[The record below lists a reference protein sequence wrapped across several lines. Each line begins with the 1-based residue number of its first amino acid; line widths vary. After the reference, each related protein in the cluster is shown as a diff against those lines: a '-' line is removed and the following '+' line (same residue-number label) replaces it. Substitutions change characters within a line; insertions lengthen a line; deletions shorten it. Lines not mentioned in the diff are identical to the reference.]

1 MQCMNTL
8 LQSQVFFFISSV
20 GFVVLWVMVSIFLF
34 YLIRV
39 TKILSRIMEKVE
51 KDVNNIGDTTKELL
65 EEMRNNVIFN
75 FLFGRKKGKSK
86 EKK

>member
-1 MQCMNTL
+1 MNSI

-20 GFVVLWVMVSIFLF
+20 GFVLLWIMIAIFLF

-39 TKILSRIMEKVE
+39 TKTLSRIMEKVE

-65 EEMRNNVIFN
+65 EDMRDNVVFN
-75 FLFGRKKGKSK
+75 FLFGKKKRKPK
-86 EKK
+86 ERK

>member
-1 MQCMNTL
+1 
-8 LQSQVFFFISSV
+8 
-20 GFVVLWVMVSIFLF
+20 
-34 YLIRV
+34 
-39 TKILSRIMEKVE
+39 MEKVE

>member
-1 MQCMNTL
+1 MNSI

-20 GFVVLWVMVSIFLF
+20 GFVLLWIMIAIFLF

-39 TKILSRIMEKVE
+39 TKTLSRIMEKVE

-65 EEMRNNVIFN
+65 EDLRDNVVFN
-75 FLFGRKKGKSK
+75 FLFGKKKRRPKERK
-86 EKK
+86 